1 MLSEWTVVYSGGRL
15 LLTRIQLAAVIFFF
29 PGGWRRS
36 CAVKK
41 EKKNPADLVELC
53 DLVWI

>member
-1 MLSEWTVVYSGGRL
+1 MLSEWTVVYSEGRL

-29 PGGWRRS
+29 PGGWSS

-41 EKKNPADLVELC
+41 EKKDPADLVELC